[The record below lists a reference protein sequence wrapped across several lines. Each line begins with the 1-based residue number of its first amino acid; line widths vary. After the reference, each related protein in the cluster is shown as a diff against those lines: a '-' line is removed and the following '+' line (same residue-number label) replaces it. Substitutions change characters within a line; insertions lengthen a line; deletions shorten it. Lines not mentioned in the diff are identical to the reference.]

1 MARILVAAGSFDVME
16 LLNKFVNIDSLY
28 TFAWVVFGLC
38 GLIFG
43 VMFVAGSFASALA
56 KKLRIAYFL
65 GGIMLIALIP
75 IILDLV
81 KPAFKAVGQ

>member
-1 MARILVAAGSFDVME
+1 MARILIAAGGFDVME

-28 TFAWVVFGLC
+28 QLAWVVFGIC
-38 GLIFG
+38 GVTFG
-43 VMFVAGSFASALA
+43 VLFFAGSFASALA

-65 GGIMLIALIP
+65 GGIMLITLIP
-75 IILDLV
+75 IVLDLV

>member
-1 MARILVAAGSFDVME
+1 MARILVAAGGFDVME
-16 LLNKFVNIDSLY
+16 LVNKLVNIDSLY

-38 GLIFG
+38 GVIFG
-43 VMFVAGSFASALA
+43 VMLFAGSFASALA

-65 GGIMLIALIP
+65 GGIMLIAFIP
-75 IILDLV
+75 IVLEWV

>member
-1 MARILVAAGSFDVME
+1 MARIVVAAGGFDVME

-28 TFAWVVFGLC
+28 SFAWVVFGVC

-43 VMFVAGSFASALA
+43 VMLVAGSFASALA

-65 GGIMLIALIP
+65 LGIMFIASIPLIGEW
-75 IILDLV
+75 V
-81 KPAFKAVGQ
+81 KPAFKALAP